1 MEANYNSVYLHQ
13 PVLLKEVLSG
23 LNLKPEGIY
32 VDCTVGTGGHSLE
45 ILRSCK
51 QGAKLVGFD
60 QDTYALNIAKQRLS
74 FYKKQVI
81 LVQENYV
88 NLAQVLNKLRISEV
102 DGILFDLGVSSLQLD
117 DPQRGFSYRYE
128 GPLDMRMN
136 PDKLVTAANLV
147 NKLSEKELAT
157 IISRFSEER
166 WAKRVATFIVQERKR
181 QPIETTTQLVEVI
194 KKAIPA
200 SARRTGKHPAKRTF
214 QALRIALNNEL
225 ENLAQ
230 VLPEAVNLLKPGGR
244 LCVISYHSLED
255 RLIKNTFKDL
265 AASCVCPPEFPL
277 CVCQKSALLKQITPQ
292 PIVPLPEEIF
302 RNPRSRSARLRIA
315 EKLPLCS
322 KKEGGSIKFD

>member
-1 MEANYNSVYLHQ
+1 
-13 PVLLKEVLSG
+13 
-23 LNLKPEGIY
+23 
-32 VDCTVGTGGHSLE
+32 
-45 ILRSCK
+45 
-51 QGAKLVGFD
+51 
-60 QDTYALNIAKQRLS
+60 
-74 FYKKQVI
+74 
-81 LVQENYV
+81 
-88 NLAQVLNKLRISEV
+88 LAQVLKKLGINET

-117 DPQRGFSYRYE
+117 DPQRGFSYQYE

-136 PDKLVTAANLV
+136 PDRLVTAANLV

-166 WAKRVATFIVQERKR
+166 WARRVAAFIVQERKR
-181 QPIETTTQLVEVI
+181 QPIETTSQLVEVI

-230 VLPEAVNLLKPGGR
+230 VLPEAVNMLKPGGR

-255 RLIKNTFKDL
+255 RLVKNTFKDL
-265 AASCVCPPEFPL
+265 AASCKCPPEFPL
-277 CVCQKSALLKQITPQ
+277 CVCNMNALIKQITPQ
-292 PIVPLPEEIF
+292 PIIPSPEEIF

-315 EKLPLCS
+315 EKLSPVL
-322 KKEGGSIKFD
+322 KRKEES

>member
-1 MEANYNSVYLHQ
+1 MEANYNQDYLHQ
-13 PVLLKEVLSG
+13 PVLLKEVLDG

-32 VDCTVGTGGHSLE
+32 VDCTVGTGGHSLG
-45 ILRSCK
+45 ILRSC
-51 QGAKLVGFD
+51 GHEARLVGFD
-60 QDTYALNIAKQRLS
+60 QDTFALGVAKQRLS

-81 LVQENYV
+81 LVQENYI
-88 NLAQVLNKLRISEV
+88 NLAQVLKKLRINEV
-102 DGILFDLGVSSLQLD
+102 DGILFDLGASSLQLD
-117 DPQRGFSYRYE
+117 DPQRGFSYQYE

-157 IISRFSEER
+157 IISRFGEER
-166 WAKRVATFIVQERKR
+166 WARRVAAFIVQDRKR
-181 QPIETTTQLVEVI
+181 QPIETTTQLAEII

-230 VLPEAVNLLKPGGR
+230 ALPEAVNLLKPGGH
-244 LCVISYHSLED
+244 LCVLSYHSLED
-255 RLIKNTFKDL
+255 RLVKNTFKNL
-265 AASCVCPPEFPL
+265 AASCECPPEFPL
-277 CVCQKSALLKQITPQ
+277 CVCNKTALIKQITPQ
-292 PIVPLPEEIF
+292 PITPSPEEIF

-315 EKLPLCS
+315 EKLSPVL
-322 KKEGGSIKFD
+322 KRKEEA

>member
-1 MEANYNSVYLHQ
+1 MEANYNRDYLHQ

-23 LNLKPEGIY
+23 LNLKPGGIY

-45 ILRSCK
+45 ILRSC
-51 QGAKLVGFD
+51 GYEARLVGFD
-60 QDTYALNIAKQRLS
+60 QDIYALDIAKQRLS
-74 FYKKQVI
+74 FYKKQII

-88 NLAQVLNKLRISEV
+88 NLAQVLKKLGISET

-117 DPQRGFSYRYE
+117 DPQRGFSYQYE

-166 WAKRVATFIVQERKR
+166 WARRVAAFIVQERKR

-255 RLIKNTFKDL
+255 RLVKNTFKDL
-265 AASCVCPPEFPL
+265 AASCKCPPEFPL
-277 CVCQKSALLKQITPQ
+277 CVCNMSALIKQITPQ
-292 PIVPLPEEIF
+292 PIVPSPEEIF

-315 EKLPLCS
+315 EKLSPVL
-322 KKEGGSIKFD
+322 KRKEEA

>member
-1 MEANYNSVYLHQ
+1 MEANYNQDYLHQ
-13 PVLLKEVLSG
+13 PVLLKEVLRG
-23 LNLKPEGIY
+23 FNLKPKGIY

-45 ILRSCK
+45 ILHSC
-51 QGAKLVGFD
+51 GHEARLVGFD
-60 QDTYALNIAKQRLS
+60 QDIYALDVAKQRLS

-88 NLAQVLNKLRISEV
+88 NLAQVFKKLKIRDV
-102 DGILFDLGVSSLQLD
+102 DGIFFDLGASSLQLD
-117 DPQRGFSYRYE
+117 DPQRGFSYQHE

-166 WAKRVATFIVQERKR
+166 WARRVAAFIVQERKR
-181 QPIETTTQLVEVI
+181 QPIETTTQLVEII

-200 SARRTGKHPAKRTF
+200 AARRTGRHPAKRTF
-214 QALRIALNNEL
+214 QALRIALNHEL

-244 LCVISYHSLED
+244 LGVISYHSLED
-255 RLIKNTFKDL
+255 RLVKNTFKDL
-265 AASCVCPPEFPL
+265 AASCQCPPEFPL
-277 CVCQKSALLKQITPQ
+277 CVCNKSALIKQITPQ
-292 PIVPLPEEIF
+292 PIVPSPEEIF

-315 EKLPLCS
+315 EKLSPGL
-322 KKEGGSIKFD
+322 KRKEEA